1 MKIFCCTVGK
11 SCLTLCDP
19 MNCNT
24 PGFPV
29 LTMSPEFAQTHVH
42 WVGDTIRPSNPLS
55 SPSPPSFNLS
65 QHQGLFQW
73 VSPLWT
79 FVALCGQRIGASTF
93 SISPSSEYS
102 ASISFGIYWFD
113 LLAVQGTLKSLKYH
127 SLKAL
132 ILQHSVFF
140 RVHLSHLYMTTGKII
155 PLTIQ
160 ILVNEVMSLLFNMLS
175 MFVIALFPRKKR
187 LLKYVGM
194 RIILF

>member
-1 MKIFCCTVGK
+1 MKIFCCTVAK
-11 SCLTLCDP
+11 SCLIFCDP
-19 MNCNT
+19 MNCST
-24 PGFPV
+24 PSFPV
-29 LTMSPEFAQTHVH
+29 LYQVPGACSH
-42 WVGDTIRPSNPLS
+42 SCPLS
-55 SPSPPSFNLS
+55 WWYHPTILSSVIPFSSFPQSFPASGHFPMS
-65 QHQGLFQW
+65 QLFA
-73 VSPLWT
+73 SG
-79 FVALCGQRIGASTF
+79 GQRIGASTF

-102 ASISFGIYWFD
+102 GSIFFWIDWFN
-113 LLAVQGTLKSLKYH
+113 LLAVQGTLKSLQNH

-132 ILQHSVFF
+132 ILQHSVLF

-175 MFVIALFPRKKR
+175 MFVIALFPRNKC

>member
-1 MKIFCCTVGK
+1 MWKYFVVQLV
-11 SCLTLCDP
+11 SHVWLFV
-19 MNCNT
+19 T
-24 PGFPV
+24 PWTAARQASQSLPCPQS
-29 LTMSPEFAQTHVH
+29 LLKLMSIESA
-42 WVGDTIRPSNPLS
+42 IPSNHLISVIPFS
-55 SPSPPSFNLS
+55 SFLQSVPASGSFPMS
-65 QHQGLFQW
+65 RPFASG
-73 VSPLWT
+73 
-79 FVALCGQRIGASTF
+79 GQRIGASTF

-113 LLAVQGTLKSLKYH
+113 LLAVQGTLKSFKYH

-132 ILQHSVFF
+132 ILQHSVYF

>member
-1 MKIFCCTVGK
+1 MDC
-11 SCLTLCDP
+11 S
-19 MNCNT
+19 T

-29 LTMSPEFAQTHVH
+29 HYQLLEFTQAHVH
-42 WVGDTIRPSNPLS
+42 WVGDAIQSSVIPFSFHLQSVPASGSFPMSRPFAS
-55 SPSPPSFNLS
+55 
-65 QHQGLFQW
+65 G
-73 VSPLWT
+73 
-79 FVALCGQRIGASTF
+79 GQRIGASTF

-113 LLAVQGTLKSLKYH
+113 LLAVQGTLKSFKYH

-132 ILQHSVFF
+132 ILQHSVYF

-175 MFVIALFPRKKR
+175 MFVIALFPRSKHFFKFFFHGCNHCPQWFWSPP
-187 LLKYVGM
+187 K
-194 RIILF
+194 